1 MSDLSFHIR
10 EFMPTAEGEE
20 LKQRIALLKARD
32 YASALKWK
40 AASDLAYDL
49 ACAAH
54 EMAAHYVFADV
65 PVDRLKIAVS
75 YCRNVVQAAFSAE
88 HLEGEAK

>member
-1 MSDLSFHIR
+1 MSDLSFHVR
-10 EFMPTAEGEE
+10 EFVPNAEGEE
-20 LKQRIALLKARD
+20 LKMRIALLKARD

-54 EMAAHYVFADV
+54 EMAGQFVFAEV
-65 PVDRLKIAVS
+65 PLARLTIALRF
-75 YCRNVVQAAFSAE
+75 CRNSVQAAFDAE